1 MRRLV
6 LPCLVIG
13 VLSGVALARFA
24 DVPQL
29 LYPSNRSGNNE
40 ICLLNA
46 DGSASKNLTESKA
59 SNTDPAWSPD
69 GTKIAFV
76 SDRNGTR
83 DIYLMDA
90 DGKNVKQ
97 LTTDKGENRG
107 PAWSPDGKMI
117 ARNTVNDGKDEE
129 RILRSQAFPER
140 IDKLRN
146 AGRNGPGVPSDPF
159 GGPGGK
165 S

>member
-13 VLSGVALARFA
+13 ALSGVALARFA

-29 LYPSNRSGNNE
+29 LYPSNRTGNNE

-107 PAWSPDGKMI
+107 PAWSPDGKKI
-117 ARNTVNDGKDEE
+117 AFQHTGQGEETGSLYIMDADGSNAKE
-129 RILRSQAFPER
+129 ILKGEGPTEG
-140 IDKLRN
+140 
-146 AGRNGPGVPSDPF
+146 GRPAWKP
-159 GGPGGK
+159 K
-165 S
+165 

>member
-6 LPCLVIG
+6 LTCLAACLLG
-13 VLSGVALARFA
+13 SVAAAYFA
-24 DVPQL
+24 DVQQL
-29 LYPSNRSGNNE
+29 LYPSNRTGNNE
-40 ICLLNA
+40 IFLLNV
-46 DGSASKNLTESKA
+46 DGSGAKNLTESKG

-69 GTKIAFV
+69 GKKIAFV

-117 ARNTVNDGKDEE
+117 AFSTSRGMGGLIPQTLSQ
-129 RILRSQAFPER
+129 ILP
-140 IDKLRN
+140 
-146 AGRNGPGVPSDPF
+146 PGSARPSPYLT
-159 GGPGGK
+159 
-165 S
+165 